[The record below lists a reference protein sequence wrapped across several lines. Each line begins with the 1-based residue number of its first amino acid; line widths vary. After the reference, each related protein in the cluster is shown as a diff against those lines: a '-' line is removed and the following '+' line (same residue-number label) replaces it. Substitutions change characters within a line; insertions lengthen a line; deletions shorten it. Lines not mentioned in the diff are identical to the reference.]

1 MAKPKFMVICC
12 IELLMVLAMLALFL
26 EISAKAIELILAIC
40 SELNKPIQRLTS
52 KMNPTEVC
60 ASMKA

>member
-12 IELLMVLAMLALFL
+12 IELLMVLAMLALFF

-40 SELNKPIQRLTS
+40 SELNKPIHRFTS
-52 KMNPTEVC
+52 KMNLTEVC